1 MTLKI
6 TALQAEGLKV
16 AGIVGLPDG
25 EVIKS
30 GSIKFLYIVMQRD
43 PLVEYPSC
51 KISQKLFFTI
61 TEIDTDT
68 EEEIGSY
75 EEDYAV

>member
-30 GSIKFLYIVMQRD
+30 GSIKFLYVVMQRD
-43 PLVEYPSC
+43 P
-51 KISQKLFFTI
+51 
-61 TEIDTDT
+61 
-68 EEEIGSY
+68 
-75 EEDYAV
+75 